1 VLTSEAQCGL
11 SVLKAP
17 EGSELTSGG
26 CLGLF
31 LDRSTGRLRA
41 LWRLGIQYWAYWAL
55 VQLIFTLVVVAWLLT
70 SSGGR
75 IALGGLNASAVSS
88 SPALPLVSGIVGL
101 LAAILTAWLAGRFLD
116 RRPFSEFGFHLG
128 SGWWLDLLFGMVLG
142 ALLMTII
149 FLVELGLGWVKVTG
163 AFEDHLG
170 GPFLVS
176 LLIPAST
183 FICIGVSEET
193 VFRGYQL
200 KNAAEGLNYPALGPS
215 GAILLAWILS
225 SVMFGVLH
233 ANNPS
238 ATPISTLNIVLA
250 GLMLGFGYVLSGE
263 LAVPIGLHITWNFF
277 QGAVY
282 GFPVSGFGAFGPTLL
297 TTEQGGPRLW
307 TGGSFGPEGGLLVP
321 GIMLLGMSLVAL
333 WTHLRTGK
341 ISLHTPIAESPYRD
355 RPQTPSQ

>member
-1 VLTSEAQCGL
+1 ME
-11 SVLKAP
+11 
-17 EGSELTSGG
+17 
-26 CLGLF
+26 LF

-41 LWRLGIQYWAYWAL
+41 LWRLGIQYWAYWVL
-55 VQLIFTLVVVAWLLT
+55 VQLAFNLLMVALLLT
-70 SSGGR
+70 IWGGRAPSGGLD
-75 IALGGLNASAVSS
+75 APVSS
-88 SPALPLVSGIVGL
+88 DYYPVVPLVSGVAGL
-101 LAAILTAWLAGRFLD
+101 VVAILTVWLSGRFLD
-116 RRPFSEFGFHLG
+116 RRPFSEFGFRLG
-128 SGWWLDLLFGMVLG
+128 AGWWLDLFFGLVLG
-142 ALLMTII
+142 ALLMTVV

-163 AFEDHLG
+163 AFEVPG
-170 GPFLVS
+170 GAPFVISILF
-176 LLIPAST
+176 PAAT
-183 FICIGVSEET
+183 FVCVGLSEEM
-193 VFRGYQL
+193 VSRGYQL

-215 GAILLAWILS
+215 GAILLAWISS
-225 SVMFGVLH
+225 SVFFGVLH
-233 ANNPS
+233 ADNPN

-263 LAVPIGLHITWNFF
+263 LAIPIGLHITWNFF

-297 TTEQGGPRLW
+297 TTEQGGPDLW

-341 ISLHTPIAESPYRD
+341 VSLHTPIAENPY